1 MPGKAYLYENVSQR
15 LRQHI
20 HEGSYRA
27 GEKLPSV
34 RVLSRLFQVS
44 INTVLQCFRQLEADG
59 LIHRIPRSG
68 VFVSPNL
75 SEQKPT
81 DSAPPAIPLL
91 PVEVSLSE
99 EILRYMEPYASRPMM
114 RFGIALPDAEI
125 MPVERV
131 LQAFRE
137 VTRSDGLASWHY
149 AHPRGEDTF
158 AHQLSRRSLNYP
170 VPVTEQ
176 DLLVTNGCMEAIELA
191 LRVVTKPGDIVA
203 IETPTYYGTLLALEV
218 LGRKALPIPT
228 HPQQGM
234 RLAALEQALRRGQV
248 SACIISANA
257 QNPLGFSMPAGHREK
272 LAQLA
277 GRYRVPVI
285 ENDIWGDTVFG
296 EAQLPV
302 KAFDREGEVIYCNS
316 FSKSLMPGMRLGW
329 IAPGRFL
336 HRVLELKQVSN
347 ITTASAPQLVMAKL
361 MESGFYHHHLQQ
373 LRAHLKRQTHELSA
387 LARQYFPVGTR
398 INEPSGGCVL
408 WLELPRAIDAAQLF
422 DRALAQQIHIFPGR
436 VFSPAGRHTHC
447 LRLNAGSPIT
457 HEIAAAV
464 RKLGVLAHQQLT

>member
-1 MPGKAYLYENVSQR
+1 MPGKAYLYENVSHR

-34 RVLSRLFQVS
+34 RVLSRLFHVS
-44 INTVLQCFRQLEADG
+44 VNTILQCFRQLEADG

-68 VFVSPNL
+68 VIVAPTL

-81 DSAPPAIPLL
+81 GSAPRPIPLL

-99 EILRYMEPYASRPMM
+99 EILRYMEPYTSRPMT
-114 RFGIALPDAEI
+114 RFGIALPDSEI

-137 VTRSDGLASWHY
+137 VTRSHGVASWHY
-149 AHPRGEDTF
+149 AHPRGGEAF
-158 AHQLSRRSLNYP
+158 AHQLARRSLNYP
-170 VPVTEQ
+170 MPVTEQ

-191 LRVVTKPGDIVA
+191 LRVVTKRGDAVA
-203 IETPTYYGTLLALEV
+203 IETPAYYGTLLALEV

-228 HPQQGM
+228 HPQRGI
-234 RLAALEQALRRGQV
+234 RLAALEQAMRQGQI

-257 QNPLGFSMPAGHREK
+257 QNPLGFSMPTAHREK

-277 GRYRVPVI
+277 GRYKVPVI

-373 LRAHLKRQTHELSA
+373 LRTHLQCQTRELMA
-387 LARQYFPVGTR
+387 LSRQYFPVGTR
-398 INEPSGGCVL
+398 INEPAGGCVL
-408 WLELPRAIDAAQLF
+408 WLELPGAIDTGQLF

-457 HEIAAAV
+457 PDIAAAV

>member
-1 MPGKAYLYENVSQR
+1 MSEKSYLYENVSQR

-34 RVLSRLFQVS
+34 RVLGRLFQVS
-44 INTVLQCFRQLEADG
+44 VNTVLQCFRQLEADG
-59 LIHRIPRSG
+59 LIRRVPRSG
-68 VFVSPNL
+68 VFVTPHISG
-75 SEQKPT
+75 QKPLET
-81 DSAPPAIPLL
+81 TAPPFSLL
-91 PVEVSLSE
+91 PVDVSLSE
-99 EILRYMEPYASRPMM
+99 EILHYMEPYASNAMM
-114 RFGIALPDAEI
+114 RFGIALPDSEI

-131 LQAFRE
+131 LQTFRNI
-137 VTRSDGLASWHY
+137 TRSDALASWHY
-149 AHPRGEDTF
+149 AHPRGEEMF
-158 AHQLSRRSLNYP
+158 AHQLARRSLNYP

-191 LRVVTKPGDIVA
+191 LRVVTKSGDAVA
-203 IETPTYYGTLLALEV
+203 IETPTYYGALLVLEV

-228 HPQQGM
+228 DPHQGIS
-234 RLAALEQALRRGQV
+234 LSALEQVFRRGQV
-248 SACIISANA
+248 SACMVSANA
-257 QNPLGFSMPAGHREK
+257 QNPLGFSMPIERREQ

-277 GRYRVPVI
+277 GRYKVPVI

-347 ITTASAPQLVMAKL
+347 ITTASVPQLVMAKL

-373 LRAHLKRQTHELSA
+373 LRAHLQCQTRELMV
-387 LARQYFPVGTR
+387 LAQQYFPVGTR
-398 INEPSGGCVL
+398 INEPAGGCVL
-408 WLELPRAIDAAQLF
+408 WLELPQTIDSGQLF
-422 DRALAQQIHIFPGR
+422 DLALAQQIHIFPGR
-436 VFSPAGRHTHC
+436 VFSPAGRHAHC
-447 LRLNAGSPIT
+447 LRLNAGSPVT
-457 HEIAAAV
+457 PAIAAAV

>member
-1 MPGKAYLYENVSQR
+1 MSGKAYLYENVSHH

-34 RVLSRLFQVS
+34 RVLSRLFHVS
-44 INTVLQCFRQLEADG
+44 VNTILQCFRQLEADG
-59 LIHRIPRSG
+59 LIRRIPRSG
-68 VFVSPNL
+68 VIVTPNL
-75 SEQKPT
+75 SEQKPV
-81 DSAPPAIPLL
+81 DAARPPIPLL

-99 EILRYMEPYASRPMM
+99 EILRYMEPYASRPMT
-114 RFGIALPDAEI
+114 RFGIALPGSEI

-131 LQAFRE
+131 LQTFRD

-149 AHPRGEDTF
+149 AHPRGEENF
-158 AHQLSRRSLNYP
+158 AHQLARRSLNYP

-176 DLLVTNGCMEAIELA
+176 GLLVTNGCMEAIELA
-191 LRVVTKPGDIVA
+191 LRVVTKPGDAVA

-228 HPQQGM
+228 DPQQGI

-248 SACIISANA
+248 SACMISANA
-257 QNPLGFSMPAGHREK
+257 QNPLGFSMPIGHREK

-277 GRYRVPVI
+277 GRYKVPVI

-347 ITTASAPQLVMAKL
+347 IATASAPQLVMAKL

-373 LRAHLKRQTHELSA
+373 LRSHLQCQTRELTA
-387 LARQYFPVGTR
+387 LAQQYFPVGTR
-398 INEPSGGCVL
+398 INKPSGGCVL
-408 WLELPRAIDAAQLF
+408 WLELPKAIDSGRLF
-422 DRALAQQIHIFPGR
+422 DLALAQQIHIFPGR

-447 LRLNAGSPIT
+447 LRLNAGSPVT
-457 HEIAAAV
+457 PSIAAAV